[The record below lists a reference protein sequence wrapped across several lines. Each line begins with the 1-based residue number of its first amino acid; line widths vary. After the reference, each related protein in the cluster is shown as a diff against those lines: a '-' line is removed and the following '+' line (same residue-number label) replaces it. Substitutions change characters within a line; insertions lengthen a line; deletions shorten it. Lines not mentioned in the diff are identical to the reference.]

1 MTVKLALL
9 KSGEK
14 VIADIKEL
22 VNEEEK
28 VVSFVFTYPYEVDFL
43 SPRLLTEG
51 DQQETQYSVSFKTW
65 MPLCSDSDIA
75 ISPDWVV
82 AIVEPIEMVKESYE
96 EKINGRRNQSTDGR
110 IGGGTNSSSDSFGES
125 SSIDQ

>member
-28 VVSFVFTYPYEVDFL
+28 VVSFVFANPYEVDFL
-43 SPRLLTEG
+43 SPRLLTEA

-65 MPLCSDSDIA
+65 MPLSSDNNIA
-75 ISPDWVV
+75 INPDWVV
-82 AIVEPIEMVKESYE
+82 TIVEPIEMVKESYE
-96 EKINGRRNQSTDGR
+96 EKMNGRGNQSTNGR
-110 IGGGTNSSSDSFGES
+110 TGGGTVSSSDSINES
-125 SSIDQ
+125 GTSD

>member
-22 VNEEEK
+22 VNDEEK
-28 VVSFVFTYPYEVDFL
+28 VVSFVFTNPFEVDFL

-65 MPLCSDSDIA
+65 
-75 ISPDWVV
+75 
-82 AIVEPIEMVKESYE
+82 
-96 EKINGRRNQSTDGR
+96 KIGRAHV
-110 IGGGTNSSSDSFGES
+110 
-125 SSIDQ
+125 

>member
-22 VNEEEK
+22 VNDEEK
-28 VVSFVFTYPYEVDFL
+28 VVSFVFTNPFEVDFL

-51 DQQETQYSVSFKTW
+51 DQQEAQYSVSFKTW
-65 MPLCSDSDIA
+65 MPLSSDDNIA
-75 ISPDWVV
+75 INPDWVV
-82 AIVEPIEMVKESYE
+82 TIVEPIEMVKQSYE
-96 EKINGRRNQSTDGR
+96 EKMNGRGNQSTDGR
-110 IGGGTNSSSDSFGES
+110 IGGGTISSSDSIDES
-125 SSIDQ
+125 SSSD